1 MKKNLLV
8 VFCSLMLIGST
19 GLAATKKVAV
29 EKDAP
34 YVELEFEIRTVD
46 KEKIRGKM
54 RDGSTVTLR
63 RSAIAKPL
71 SDGKI
76 KKHEISLEEWAHVSF
91 AAK

>member
-1 MKKNLLV
+1 MKKNLLLLCLG
-8 VFCSLMLIGST
+8 FLLIGST
-19 GLAATKKVAV
+19 AMAAPKKAAV

-34 YVELEFEIRTVD
+34 YVELEFEIRTVG

-54 RDGSTVTLR
+54 RDGSAITLR
-63 RSAIAKPL
+63 RSAIEKPL